1 MEEDA
6 WLTSWCL
13 HDEQERFEKEEL
25 EMQQAG
31 LSRMWNPVS
40 SRPEFQRS
48 HSLERQLALR
58 LLLREFDFNVD
69 SHVNVEIR

>member
-13 HDEQERFEKEEL
+13 RDEEERLEKEDL

-31 LSRMWNPVS
+31 MPRMWNPVS
-40 SRPEFQRS
+40 SGPEFQGS

-58 LLLREFDFNVD
+58 LLLREFDFSVD